1 MKIIGITGS
10 SGSGKSTI
18 TNILEKELKAK
29 AIYSDEVVKQM
40 QKEKTEYYKK
50 IVETFGENILNE
62 NKQINRKLLAKII
75 FGNEEK
81 RNKIN
86 ELTRIYVLEEIRKQI
101 DKANSEYVII
111 DAPLLI
117 ETGLNQDCDIVIA
130 IICNK
135 ETKIKRICK
144 RDNISEKEARE
155 RLNSQKSNEFYTKHA
170 DYIVENNGGEYDKFV
185 GRIRASLQK
194 LQ

>member
-18 TNILEKELKAK
+18 TNILAKELNAK
-29 AIYSDEVVKQM
+29 AIYSDEIVKQM

-50 IVETFGENILNE
+50 IVEVFGTEILNE
-62 NKQINRKLLAKII
+62 DKEINRKLLAAII
-75 FGNEEK
+75 FENREK

-86 ELTRIYVLEEIRKQI
+86 ELTKIYVLEEIRKQI
-101 DKANSEYVII
+101 NKANAKYVII

-117 ETGLNQDCDIVIA
+117 ETELNKDCDIVIA
-130 IICNK
+130 VICNK

-144 RDNISEKEARE
+144 RDNISEKEAIA

-194 LQ
+194 L